1 MMMQGSI
8 ADSADQDQKRVV
20 PRFTVRS
27 GLSYPFLIFGF
38 ILSNEWFLFDLFS
51 MLWINRRLNCGMF
64 KLERKK
70 SLINWC
76 IIIFSTLF
84 NLFNHLATKFK
95 TVPDRK

>member
-1 MMMQGSI
+1 MMMQGST
-8 ADSADQDQKRVV
+8 ADNADQGQKRVNL
-20 PRFTVRS
+20 RFTVES

-38 ILSNEWFLFDLFS
+38 ILSNDLLS
-51 MLWINRRLNCGMF
+51 MIWINRRLNCGMF

-70 SLINWC
+70 SSINWC